1 MMGNVFLSEQNV
13 KQAET
18 FINDYFFYLHEQW
31 EKGFVS
37 FRYYTDTLITVAD
50 TYPFLSS
57 AEKWEEMGYYLCGG
71 IKEELE
77 TQGVYRNVLGMLGGL
92 GKQAFAV
99 NLYSKQTGNL
109 NSFSNTLNKLLLDKA
124 TEKAESLSRSE
135 NTFATDYDAIGGISG
150 ILNYL
155 LDFEW
160 DKGVKEK
167 LEKMARYLVSLTHC
181 HNYQGNEI
189 MNFHIPKDNL
199 FLDVEKKKYPNGN
212 FNFGL
217 SHGMVGPLIA
227 LCKAWAKGIWVDGMD
242 EAVDTLFSIYETFYI
257 KRNGVAFWPTCL
269 SLESYLIGNCT
280 AKDTQ
285 QSRAS
290 WCYGNVGIAR
300 GLQRAAKHQGNITR
314 VKKYSE
320 YLANIIDQ
328 PVENFRLSNPCLCH
342 GYASVMA
349 IAMAADM
356 DQPNPRLT
364 RSMNRLFTE
373 ALLVMSGT
381 KETPYWNGSH
391 FDIDLIIKDY
401 FEDDTSF
408 LQGPGGLVLA
418 LLNVMHP
425 GLEFGRLLMIQ

>member
-1 MMGNVFLSEQNV
+1 MRNVFLSEQNV

-18 FINDYFFYLHEQW
+18 FINDYFFYLQEQW
-31 EKGFVS
+31 EKGLVS

-50 TYPFLSS
+50 SYPFLSP

-99 NLYSKQTGNL
+99 SLYSKQTGNL

-124 TEKAESLSRSE
+124 TEKAESLSQSE
-135 NTFATDYDAIGGISG
+135 NTFATDYDAIGGIAG

-160 DKGVKEK
+160 NKEAKEK

-199 FLDVEKKKYPNGN
+199 FLDVEKEKYPNGN
-212 FNFGL
+212 YNFGL

-227 LCKAWAKGIWVDGMD
+227 LCKAMSKGIKTEDMQSAID
-242 EAVDTLFSIYETFYI
+242 NIFNIYETFYDI
-257 KRNGVAFWPTCL
+257 HQGVIFWPTYL
-269 SLESYLIGNCT
+269 SLENYLKGSCT
-280 AKDTQ
+280 VKLTE
-285 QSRAS
+285 SRAS
-290 WCYGNVGIAR
+290 WCYGNVGMAR
-300 GLQRAAKHQGNITR
+300 GLQLAAKYRQDEPR
-314 VKKYSE
+314 VKKYGE
-320 YLANIIDQ
+320 YLADMMDQ

-349 IAMAADM
+349 VAMAADM
-356 DQPNPRLT
+356 DQPDPRLT

-391 FDIDLIIKDY
+391 FDMDLIIKDY

-425 GLEFGRLLMIQ
+425 GLKFGRLLMIK